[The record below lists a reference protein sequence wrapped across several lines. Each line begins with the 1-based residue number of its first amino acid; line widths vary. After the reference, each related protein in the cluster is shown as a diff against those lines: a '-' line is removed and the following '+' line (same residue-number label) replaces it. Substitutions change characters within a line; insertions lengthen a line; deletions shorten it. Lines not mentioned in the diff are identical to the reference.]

1 MAKKSAPKTRTVEL
15 YITPSSFTSL
25 FRRFRGEKSEYDFE
39 GITELR
45 QLISNEKA
53 RILYVIKNQNPDSLY
68 TLAKMLKR
76 DFKSVRQDV
85 KLLEKFGFLTLK
97 EESKGKRRKLK
108 PSVVI
113 DKLQISLNF

>member
-1 MAKKSAPKTRTVEL
+1 MAKKQAKTRQVEL
-15 YITPSSFTSL
+15 YITSSSFASI
-25 FRRFRGEKSEYDFE
+25 FRRLRGEKSDYNFE
-39 GITELR
+39 AISELR

-53 RILYVIKNQNPDSLY
+53 RVLYIIKNQNPDSIY
-68 TLAKMLKR
+68 SLAKLLKR

-97 EESKGKRRKLK
+97 PETTGNRKKLK
-108 PSVVI
+108 PIIAI